1 MSGEHF
7 VYQFFADGK
16 WELVESFTDAKMA
29 VRTATALTESVSAK
43 IGLTSR
49 IIIMDEMG
57 FTSFE
62 WIKDRGLVFPTSAI
76 RKT

>member
-1 MSGEHF
+1 MPGEHS
-7 VYQFFADGK
+7 VYQFFASGK

-29 VRTATALTESVSAK
+29 VRTATALAESVSAK

-62 WIKDRGLVFPTSAI
+62 WIKGRGLVFPTSDL
-76 RKT
+76 RKA